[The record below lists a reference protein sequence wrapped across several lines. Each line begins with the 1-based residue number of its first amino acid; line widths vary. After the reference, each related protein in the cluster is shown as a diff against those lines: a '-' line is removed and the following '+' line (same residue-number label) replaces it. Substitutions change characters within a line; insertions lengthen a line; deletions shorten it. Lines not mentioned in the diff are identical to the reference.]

1 MSTAK
6 GSTPWRSAWTA
17 PRIALRA
24 VLAAL
29 LLGVAA
35 SAMALHPKD
44 FQSPEE
50 EARYRALAHELRCVM
65 CQNQSLADSPA
76 GVADDM
82 RAQVLVLVREGRS
95 DDEVKAWFQ
104 ARYGDFVLYRPEVTP
119 VTWALW
125 FGPFLLLLVGAAIVV
140 VVVRRQQAQAP
151 AVPPAEDRQEW

>member
-1 MSTAK
+1 MSPSHAP
-6 GSTPWRSAWTA
+6 STPARRTSTL
-17 PRIALRA
+17 LRR
-24 VLAAL
+24 VLLVLSLLVAGAAL
-29 LLGVAA
+29 
-35 SAMALHPKD
+35 ALHPKD

-50 EARYRALAHELRCVM
+50 ETRYRELARELRCVM

-82 RAQVLVLVREGRS
+82 RTQVLALIREGKS
-95 DDEVKAWFQ
+95 DAEIKEWFH
-104 ARYGDFVLYRPEVTP
+104 ARYGDFILYRPEVTP